1 MISTTTEPATSGIG
15 WLQGM
20 ASQVSLPNMSA
31 LQPWANSRA
40 RAFDIWPRTGR
51 KLLIHDGV
59 EQARIDAAI
68 GERPYVAGLL
78 AEREVTR
85 PIQCRS
91 ALARRGNPLRESV
104 WGHSAH
110 REVHVGKAAAA

>member
-59 EQARIDAAI
+59 EQVRIDAASQRTHAAPPI
-68 GERPYVAGLL
+68 FSRPKIFALDS
-78 AEREVTR
+78 
-85 PIQCRS
+85 PS
-91 ALARRGNPLRESV
+91 ASNLNSRG
-104 WGHSAH
+104 
-110 REVHVGKAAAA
+110 